1 VFEMSLQSV
10 KTRFVGSYV
19 FLLVLFVIQ
28 IPIVF
33 VLVGGM
39 TEKYSQI
46 DTAGGLRKRAVEITD
61 ILNRHIMTGDE
72 TLEAL
77 YQKRK
82 GEYQGVIDSFRSG
95 TATLTA
101 LDNPEITAQLKV
113 VENKWGDMRTTLD
126 ETMVNGDNMRET
138 KQEVEASTFPLV
150 AKLNTLIAAEKG
162 SNSAA
167 IKEYVDG
174 TGFQRMRTVKLSY
187 LMERYIL
194 SSEDAVALGNEIEKT
209 ISGFD
214 ADLRE
219 LGGVIAANAKGV
231 SGEKL
236 NDAFKSVSSAWESRK
251 VNVREVLSY
260 NDAFQAN
267 IKRLINDHTP
277 EVVAAANEFTHL
289 ISNNAEIEAMG
300 GVKVMAIS
308 VAISAVV
315 AAFFMWSANTMI
327 IRPIVRIKETVERF
341 AHGDLTDRCGV
352 KITFFG
358 REIKDEVSALG
369 DSVDEMANSMSD
381 VLGRISDSSNLL
393 ASSSEQLSASAIEI
407 ENGTNS
413 QSAQTAQVATAMEEM
428 SATVIEVAKNS
439 QQVSESARVAQETAA
454 EGGNIV
460 RDTISAMQEVSDSTT
475 STAETI
481 GKLGESSEEIGT
493 IISVINDI
501 ADQTNLLA
509 LNAAIEAARAGEQGR
524 GFAVVADEV
533 RKLAERTTT
542 ATKEIGGMIS
552 SIQTE
557 TSTAVAA
564 MGEGIKKVDNGVRLA
579 NETGEALAKIV
590 DGVQSVTDMVNQ
602 IATATEEQSATA
614 DEISRSMDSIS
625 DVAKTNV
632 NAIGEVSSATGETS
646 RLASELKELVG
657 NFKIN
662 DGSGSTH
669 RASELRLVSKSTKPT
684 GQHSD
689 AGLSSVDSHHH
700 NAGNL

>member
-1 VFEMSLQSV
+1 MSLQSV

-33 VLVGGM
+33 VLVAGM

-72 TLEAL
+72 SLEAL

-82 GEYQGVIDSFRSG
+82 GEYQGVIDNFRSG

-101 LDNPEITAQLKV
+101 LDNTEISAQLKV
-113 VENKWGDMRTTLD
+113 VENKWGDMRSTLD
-126 ETMVNGDNMRET
+126 ETMVNGDNMREA
-138 KQEVEASTFPLV
+138 KQSVESSTFPLV
-150 AKLNTLIAAEKG
+150 AKLNTLIAAEKASG
-162 SNSAA
+162 SSAV
-167 IKEYVDG
+167 KGFVDP

-194 SSEDAVALGNEIEKT
+194 ATDEAPALKAEVEKT
-209 ISGFD
+209 IAGFD
-214 ADLRE
+214 SSLSE
-219 LGGVIAANAKGV
+219 LGSVVAANS
-231 SGEKL
+231 SGANGAKL
-236 NDAFKSVSSAWESRK
+236 NDAFKAVSSAWDSRK
-251 VNVREVLSY
+251 IDVREALRF
-260 NDAFQAN
+260 NDAFASN
-267 IKRLINDHTP
+267 IESLIHEHTP
-277 EVVAAANEFTHL
+277 EVVAAANEFTKL
-289 ISNNAEIEAMG
+289 ISANANHEAMG
-300 GVKVMAIS
+300 GVKLMAVS
-308 VAISAVV
+308 VAISAIV

-341 AHGDLTDRCGV
+341 AHGDLTDRSRV
-352 KITFFG
+352 KISLFG

-393 ASSSEQLSASAIEI
+393 ASSSEQLSASATEI
-407 ENGTNS
+407 ENGTNQ

-439 QQVSESARVAQETAA
+439 QQVSESARVAQDTAA

-460 RDTISAMQEVSDSTT
+460 RETISAMQEVSESTT

-542 ATKEIGGMIS
+542 ATKEIGSMIS

-557 TSTAVAA
+557 TSTAVEA

-590 DGVQSVTDMVNQ
+590 DGVQSVSDMVNQ

-625 DVAKTNV
+625 DVSRSNV
-632 NAIGEVSSATGETS
+632 NAIGEVSGATGETA

-662 DGSGSTH
+662 DGSGVTH
-669 RASELRLVSKSTKPT
+669 SSSELRLVSNSTKPA
-684 GQHSD
+684 GQQSD
-689 AGLSSVDSHHH
+689 AGLSSDDPHH
-700 NAGNL
+700 NVGNL

>member
-1 VFEMSLQSV
+1 
-10 KTRFVGSYV
+10 
-19 FLLVLFVIQ
+19 
-28 IPIVF
+28 
-33 VLVGGM
+33 
-39 TEKYSQI
+39 
-46 DTAGGLRKRAVEITD
+46 
-61 ILNRHIMTGDE
+61 
-72 TLEAL
+72 
-77 YQKRK
+77 
-82 GEYQGVIDSFRSG
+82 
-95 TATLTA
+95 
-101 LDNPEITAQLKV
+101 
-113 VENKWGDMRTTLD
+113 
-126 ETMVNGDNMRET
+126 
-138 KQEVEASTFPLV
+138 
-150 AKLNTLIAAEKG
+150 
-162 SNSAA
+162 
-167 IKEYVDG
+167 
-174 TGFQRMRTVKLSY
+174 
-187 LMERYIL
+187 MERYIL